1 LKPPDPMR
9 NGGPVSE
16 TAARVEKPAKVP
28 DVSGELVNE
37 SDLEDIALEESRDL
51 VRLEKVIEGGLQTF
65 VEVGAALA
73 EIRDRRLYRI
83 EHKTFE
89 AYCRDKWNIGRT
101 YAHRLMASNDT
112 VEMLPVGN
120 KPTSERQ
127 VRPLTKLPKEKRAEA
142 WQRAVEASPSGQ
154 PTAADVEAAVEEVA
168 VVPATRTPR
177 VVIDAAER
185 IWAVAK
191 GHLDKIID
199 QDASL
204 VRVMDEVIAYC
215 ESRKAALS
223 ARRIKQ
229 SKGKARRL
237 TFTLEGRLI
246 ESVPWSD
253 GDVWQHPTI
262 AVMATSNADLKSTL
276 KLMAPTTL
284 ANKVW
289 KASTEQA

>member
-1 LKPPDPMR
+1 MKPPDETR
-9 NGGPVSE
+9 NGGPK
-16 TAARVEKPAKVP
+16 AAATHDNPAKDSVAL
-28 DVSGELVNE
+28 GESVKAP
-37 SDLEDIALEESRDL
+37 DLEDITLDESRDL

-65 VEVGAALA
+65 LEVGAALA

-101 YAHRLMASNDT
+101 YAHRLMASADT
-112 VEMLPVGN
+112 VEMLPMGN

-154 PTAADVEAAVEEVA
+154 PTTADVEAAVDEVV
-168 VVPATRTPR
+168 VVPDTGTPR

-191 GHLDKIID
+191 GELDKIID

-204 VRVMDEVIAYC
+204 VRVMDKVIAYC

-223 ARRIKQ
+223 ARRMK
-229 SKGKARRL
+229 KAEGRARRL
-237 TFTLEGRLI
+237 TFTFEGRLM
-246 ESVPWSD
+246 ESEPWRD
-253 GDVWQHPTI
+253 GDVWKHPTI
-262 AVMATSNADLKSTL
+262 AVMATSNADLKRQL
-276 KLMAPTTL
+276 KLIAPTIL
-284 ANKVW
+284 ANKAW
-289 KASTEQA
+289 KASAEQA